1 MGARDVPI
9 SSKDKKK
16 KGKGK
21 KKKKKKAKAAANEE
35 GTVAAKAVK
44 GVSKKTQQ
52 KAAEEQDKKKKKQ
65 KAVEEDIDKLIAEV
79 ETAPGKGT
87 GAGGKPTAAKAASK
101 RPK

>member
-1 MGARDVPI
+1 MGARDVPV

-21 KKKKKKAKAAANEE
+21 KKKKKKAKAANEE

-79 ETAPGKGT
+79 ETAPSKGT